1 MHNPEKKRQERKK
14 VEQIKDFI
22 LENFERAKE
31 EREEIIHTSV
41 EVLKTGDEDARWM
54 AVGVLAETGDKRIIQ
69 PLITALS
76 SDPSPRVRA
85 EAAGMLGDWRDMAG
99 PFDSLIIAI
108 EDPSELV
115 GNMAFEALE
124 GITVL
129 EKETGK
135 YESADREYIVHVAKP
150 DSETETGFTFFIKKT
165 KKMQRL
171 RQKAFVLLCPGGS
184 IKGKTDAMG
193 RTVFS
198 NEELRT
204 AGYRDGV
211 GNIRFVL
218 R

>member
-1 MHNPEKKRQERKK
+1 
-14 VEQIKDFI
+14 
-22 LENFERAKE
+22 
-31 EREEIIHTSV
+31 
-41 EVLKTGDEDARWM
+41 M

-85 EAAGMLGDWRDMAG
+85 EAAGMLGDWRDMAR
-99 PFDSLIIAI
+99 PFDSLIKAI
-108 EDPSELV
+108 EDPSGLV
-115 GNMAFEALE
+115 GNRAFEALDS
-124 GITVL
+124 ITVL

-135 YESADREYIVHVAKP
+135 HESADSEYIVHVEKP
-150 DSETETGFTFFIKKT
+150 DSETETRFTFFIKKN

-171 RQKAFVLLCPGGS
+171 RQKAFVLLCPDGH
-184 IKGKTDAMG
+184 IKGKTDTRGCA
-193 RTVFS
+193 VFS
-198 NEELRT
+198 NEKLRE